1 MRRVKWLRKALQ
13 NLQQAYGYI
22 AETDSDAAAKVILK
36 IQAGVNQLEE
46 FPMLGYVGRV
56 QETRELVI
64 ANTPYVVIYRVKGNM
79 VQILRV
85 LHHSQKYPN

>member
-13 NLQQAYGYI
+13 NLQQAYDYI
-22 AETDSDAAAKVILK
+22 AEDDPDAAAKVILK
-36 IQAGVNQLEE
+36 MQAGVNQLEE

-56 QETRELVI
+56 QGTRELVM

-85 LHHSQKYPN
+85 LHHSKRYPN

>member
-1 MRRVKWLRKALQ
+1 VRRVKWLRKALQ
-13 NLQQAYGYI
+13 NLQQAYDYI
-22 AETDSDAAAKVILK
+22 AEDDPDAAAKVILK
-36 IQAGVNQLEE
+36 MQAGVNQLEE

-56 QETRELVI
+56 QGTRELVM

-85 LHHSQKYPN
+85 LHHSKRYPN